1 MKLDCKEISIN
12 DGELGCE
19 VTFSENEDLGSTIEN
34 LSFKEIINSIGR
46 YLLLQRTYPE
56 DDFGRDNYYFETHDE
71 NLCGEL
77 EDFEIVLSRQS
88 FELKFDSE
96 IVEISINP
104 SDKEFADLRHVLP
117 IIIDKRGVLIINE

>member
-1 MKLDCKEISIN
+1 MKLDCKEISIS

-19 VTFSENEDLGSTIEN
+19 VTFSENEDLGSKIEN
-34 LSFKEIINSIGR
+34 MSFKEIISSIGR

-104 SDKEFADLRHVLP
+104 SDKEFADLKHVLP
-117 IIIDKRGVLIINE
+117 IIINKRGGLIINE

>member
-1 MKLDCKEISIN
+1 MKFDCKEISIN

-19 VTFSENEDLGSTIEN
+19 VTFSENEELGSKIEN
-34 LSFKEIINSIGR
+34 MSFKEIIDSIGR

-56 DDFGRDNYYFETHDE
+56 DDLCRDNYYFETHYE
-71 NLCGEL
+71 KLCGEL
-77 EDFEIVLSRQS
+77 EDFEIVLSRKS

-104 SDKEFADLRHVLP
+104 SDKEFADLVYILP
-117 IIIDKRGVLIINE
+117 IIINKRGSLIISE